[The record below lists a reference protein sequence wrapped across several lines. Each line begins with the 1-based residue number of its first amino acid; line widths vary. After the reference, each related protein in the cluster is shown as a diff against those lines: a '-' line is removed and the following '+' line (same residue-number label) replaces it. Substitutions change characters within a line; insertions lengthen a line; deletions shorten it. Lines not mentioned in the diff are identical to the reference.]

1 MTPLASYEHT
11 EHACK
16 NVEGEVSHSVAFW
29 CNQELRA
36 GRCTKVLLRQHGVW
50 LSSKLL
56 CVGQHTPKEEEGT
69 IQYLHKSI
77 PEMFVVIVRHC
88 MLI

>member
-1 MTPLASYEHT
+1 MQSRA
-11 EHACK
+11 
-16 NVEGEVSHSVAFW
+16 EGRE
-29 CNQELRA
+29 
-36 GRCTKVLLRQHGVW
+36 RCTKVLLRQPGVW
-50 LSSKLL
+50 LSIKLL
-56 CVGQHTPKEEEGT
+56 CVGEHTPKEEEGA